1 MTSNTNINQG
11 GHHSRHNRNDGNTSD
26 DSLLLM
32 ADDGEDRT
40 PLLLGTDNSSL
51 VQDESFLDR
60 SRSPSTHCHVP
71 DDKFDY
77 GARNRLIIV
86 LLICIIFM
94 LIEIVGGV
102 LSNSTAVM
110 TDAAHMTVDVASF
123 LISLTAMYL
132 ARKRPTQKLSFGY
145 IRAEVL
151 GALLSVLTIW
161 LVTGVLVYMAIERC
175 IKRDFKVNSLNMI
188 IVSSCG
194 VFFNIVM
201 FLTLHANVCGKSIP
215 HHGHSHDHNH
225 GHSHSHGES
234 PDSTSTII
242 NTEPLVADIIVGSQM
257 ERVIQSK
264 KSTQNIN
271 VRAAIIHVIGDFVQS
286 VGVLCAAILIY
297 FKPDYRLADPICTFI
312 FSGLVLITT
321 ITIMRDI
328 VLVLME
334 GVPSNVNYSQVV
346 EDLLRLPGVRNAH
359 SLHIWSLSLQRT
371 ALSVHIAIDSS
382 RDYLSVLNQAQE
394 MLRHEHSISR
404 MTIQIEPY
412 EETIM
417 NSCENCRRPGT

>member
-1 MTSNTNINQG
+1 MTTNTNFYQEAQQ
-11 GHHSRHNRNDGNTSD
+11 NRRNYNDGNTSD
-26 DSLLLM
+26 DNLLLM

-40 PLLLGTDNSSL
+40 PLLRGTDERSA
-51 VQDESFLDR
+51 VQDETPSDR

-71 DDKFDY
+71 EDKFDY
-77 GARNRLIIV
+77 ASRNRLIIV
-86 LLICIIFM
+86 LIICVIFM
-94 LIEIVGGV
+94 IIEIVGGV
-102 LSNSTAVM
+102 LSNSTAVV
-110 TDAAHMTVDVASF
+110 TDAAHMTIDVASF

-175 IKRDFKVNSLNMI
+175 INQSFQVNSLEMI
-188 IVSSCG
+188 IVASCG

-201 FLTLHANVCGKSIP
+201 FFTLHANVCGKSLP

-225 GHSHSHGES
+225 GHSHGGS
-234 PDSTSTII
+234 PDSNSTII
-242 NTEPLVADIIVGSQM
+242 NTEPLVGEIIVGSPGDHA
-257 ERVIQSK
+257 IKPK
-264 KSTQNIN
+264 KSQKNIN

-286 VGVLCAAILIY
+286 VGVLCAAILIH
-297 FKPDYRLADPICTFI
+297 FKPNYKLADPICTFV
-312 FSGLVLITT
+312 FSVLVLITT

-328 VLVLME
+328 ILVLME

-371 ALSVHIAIDSS
+371 ALSVHIAIDSN
-382 RDYLSVLNQAQE
+382 RDYLTVLSQVQD
-394 MLRHEHSISR
+394 MLRREHSISR
-404 MTIQIEPY
+404 MTIQVEPY
-412 EETIM
+412 DEFIM
-417 NSCENCRRPGT
+417 NSCENCRRPGS